1 MPSNMQ
7 LFSERV
13 MPRHGWYSKF
23 RLPSVVAV
31 ESMVHAKLHSHYDRR
46 KYTSTDFNDLL
57 WLIQHCAEEVHD
69 GKALY
74 YVKHYEFFAPT
85 AYAYSETWGNRAA
98 DVLGF
103 DRAKWTK
110 DFVAQVDEARALLQ
124 LENAVMF

>member
-1 MPSNMQ
+1 MPSNLR
-7 LFSERV
+7 LFSERLV
-13 MPRHGWYSKF
+13 PRHGWYSKN

-31 ESMVHAKLHSHYDRR
+31 EAMVHAKLHSHYDRR

-57 WLIQHCAEEVHD
+57 WLIQHCADEVYA
-69 GKALY
+69 GRVLY
-74 YVKHYEFFAPT
+74 YDKHYQYFAAT

-103 DRAKWTK
+103 PRAEWTEE
-110 DFVAQVDEARALLQ
+110 FVAQVNQARALLR